1 MVFSGMAPSLISSMD
16 SRTAASNTN
25 FLFAIS
31 YTFSS
36 TVPFVTSLQWKVS
49 KENSHQHIQTVPNYK
64 AWTLTKRKTQDL
76 ALLRMLMGVRK
87 IIGKYRYMVTGFVW
101 PIRWQRSSA
110 CLSICGL
117 KSMSWITTVS
127 APVKFK
133 PCPPAL
139 VESKHANIEVSLLN
153 VSTIVCLSATCV
165 LAIKE

>member
-1 MVFSGMAPSLISSMD
+1 MVFSGMSPSLISSMD
-16 SRTAASNTN
+16 SRTAASNTS

-36 TVPFVTSLQWKVS
+36 TVPLVTSLQWKMS
-49 KENSHQHIQTVPNYK
+49 QEKSHQDTQTVSNYK
-64 AWTLTKRKTQDL
+64 AWTLTKKNT
-76 ALLRMLMGVRK
+76 GFSTFTNVNGSEGK
-87 IIGKYRYMVTGFVW
+87 ITGKYRYMVTGFVW

-133 PCPPAL
+133 PWPPAL

-165 LAIKE
+165 LAIK